1 METSKY
7 NQIAESLK
15 PKKTVLKHCIYAF
28 VYGGA
33 IGAIGQFFLELYMN
47 IFEIDQQEATPM
59 MIITIVLIA
68 AILTGFGIYDRLG
81 KKAGAGTFIP
91 ITGFANSMT
100 FIKYLKKNDIELYE
114 VLKDIYIGSII
125 SAYIELDALEAKS
138 EGLVTGIGANMFKLG
153 GTVITFGIVASFV
166 LGGIR
171 YVISL
176 IW

>member
-68 AILTGFGIYDRLG
+68 AILTGLGIYDRLG

-100 FIKYLKKNDIELYE
+100 
-114 VLKDIYIGSII
+114 S
-125 SAYIELDALEAKS
+125 SALEAKS

-153 GTVITFGIVASFV
+153 GTVITFGIVTSFV

>member
-47 IFEIDQQEATPM
+47 NFEIDQQEATPM

-68 AILTGFGIYDRLG
+68 AILTGLGIYDRLG

-100 FIKYLKKNDIELYE
+100 
-114 VLKDIYIGSII
+114 S
-125 SAYIELDALEAKS
+125 SALEAKS

>member
-1 METSKY
+1 MNTSQY
-7 NQIAESLK
+7 NEIAEDLK
-15 PKKTVLKHCIYAF
+15 PQKQVGKHCLSAFIYD
-28 VYGGA
+28 GI
-33 IGAIGQFFLELYMN
+33 IGAVGQGILEFYMY
-47 IFEIDQQEATPM
+47 IFDVSEKEATPM
-59 MIITIVLIA
+59 MIITIVLAA
-68 AILTGFGIYDRLG
+68 AILTGLGIYDRIG

-100 FIKYLKKNDIELYE
+100 
-114 VLKDIYIGSII
+114 S
-125 SAYIELDALEAKS
+125 SALEAKS